1 MSLIVSQIKEDEI
14 YIRWSL
20 NATDCQV
27 ANKFRRIIE
36 EEVPTAAIDR
46 VEVFTNTSMFKDEYL
61 AHRLSLIPVKFNGT
75 SINEAY
81 FELDVHATTEI
92 RSVTAKDFQKF
103 GGLSPVN
110 DRALICKLLPGES
123 LHFKAYI
130 KMGTGKEH
138 AKWNPVSM
146 ISFRQRDKTV
156 PTFEFVMENLG
167 KIPSQ
172 ELINF
177 ALAKLRT

>member
-1 MSLIVSQIKEDEI
+1 MSLIVSEIKEDEM
-14 YIRWSL
+14 YIRWTL
-20 NATDCQV
+20 NVTDCQV
-27 ANKFRRIIE
+27 ANKFRQIIQ
-36 EEVPTAAIDR
+36 EEVPTVAIDR
-46 VEVFTNTSMFKDEYL
+46 VEVFTNTSTFKDEYI
-61 AHRLSLIPVKFNGT
+61 AHRLSFIPVKFNGT

-81 FELDVHATTEI
+81 FELDVHATMEI
-92 RSVTAKDFQKF
+92 RSVTAKDLQKF

-110 DRALICKLLPGES
+110 DRILICKLFPGES

-177 ALAKLRT
+177 ALAKLS